1 MTATRRLAAIL
12 AADVAG
18 YSRLIGADE
27 SGTLQALKAI
37 RAELIDA
44 TFAAHN
50 GRLVKTTGDGLLV
63 EFGSVVDALRCA
75 TEVQARMAQRNAPT
89 PADKRIEYRIG
100 INMGDIVVEDGD
112 IFGDGVN
119 VAARLEA
126 LAEPGGIC
134 VSARVQ
140 EDAIGRL
147 DLAFED
153 LGEQALKNIARP
165 VRAYRVAT
173 GAVSATAQETPA
185 PALPDKPSIAVLPFA
200 NMSGDPEQDYFA
212 DGMAEEITTALSRI
226 RWLFVIARNSS
237 FTYKGQAVD
246 VRQVGRELG
255 VRYVL
260 EGSVRKAGGRV
271 RITAQLIDA
280 ASGAHLW
287 ADRLDGSLE
296 DVFDLQDQVATSVAG
311 VIEPALLA
319 AETRRAIARPT
330 ADLTAYDLYLR
341 ALQLMFGWKREPT
354 LRALDL
360 LRQAIAR
367 DPNYGPALALA
378 AWSIGQLIWSGWADN
393 PDTAQREGF
402 DLVRRALAAAP
413 DDPTVL
419 MFSAGT
425 LDIFGED
432 IARPLAL
439 VDQALSLNPNGA
451 WGWFWSGFLR
461 LFAGSID
468 LAIEHF
474 ETSCGLIHARPCGHL
489 PIPGLAPVISFNAG
503 STRQRCCWPDRYNK
517 FPPMSRRPMYWRRV
531 TRIDADAR
539 LDVVALCCGFLRL
552 PSRQAKRHQ

>member
-1 MTATRRLAAIL
+1 
-12 AADVAG
+12 
-18 YSRLIGADE
+18 
-27 SGTLQALKAI
+27 
-37 RAELIDA
+37 
-44 TFAAHN
+44 
-50 GRLVKTTGDGLLV
+50 
-63 EFGSVVDALRCA
+63 
-75 TEVQARMAQRNAPT
+75 
-89 PADKRIEYRIG
+89 
-100 INMGDIVVEDGD
+100 
-112 IFGDGVN
+112 
-119 VAARLEA
+119 
-126 LAEPGGIC
+126 
-134 VSARVQ
+134 
-140 EDAIGRL
+140 
-147 DLAFED
+147 
-153 LGEQALKNIARP
+153 
-165 VRAYRVAT
+165 
-173 GAVSATAQETPA
+173 
-185 PALPDKPSIAVLPFA
+185 
-200 NMSGDPEQDYFA
+200 
-212 DGMAEEITTALSRI
+212 MAEEITTALSRI

-503 STRQRCCWPDRYNK
+503 STRQRCCWPDRYDK